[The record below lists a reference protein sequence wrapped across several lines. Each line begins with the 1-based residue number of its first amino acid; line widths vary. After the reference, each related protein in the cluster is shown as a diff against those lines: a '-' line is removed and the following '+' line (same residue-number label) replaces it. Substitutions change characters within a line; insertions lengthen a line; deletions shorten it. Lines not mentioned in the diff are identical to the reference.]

1 MQGSNVSLV
10 GFHVLGLS
18 SAFPFSLV
26 AFDASCEPCVG
37 PACIRCC
44 PFTCRKLSQG
54 SRGSSLVLILRGAPP
69 SRQQMAGAGP
79 EELAWEA
86 KTVACV
92 FNPGVPAARE
102 ARVLGSRASD
112 IMCKVCWCS
121 EQGPPEGLSISRRS
135 PAMWLGHSR
144 GPFCSLIPEP

>member
-18 SAFPFSLV
+18 SAFPFLLV

-54 SRGSSLVLILRGAPP
+54 SRGYSLVLILRGAPP
-69 SRQQMAGAGP
+69 SRLGLRNWHGRPRLLLVYSTHESQQLGKHVSLAVEQVILCVKYAGVQN
-79 EELAWEA
+79 
-86 KTVACV
+86 K
-92 FNPGVPAARE
+92 VPQK
-102 ARVLGSRASD
+102 G
-112 IMCKVCWCS
+112 
-121 EQGPPEGLSISRRS
+121 
-135 PAMWLGHSR
+135 
-144 GPFCSLIPEP
+144 